1 MNNKVILALLFCFFL
16 VASNVRCKLGRQ
28 KYAKGAARHGLGLVL
43 TLAIVAVNARIKK
56 MAALE
61 LVIEVALDLLA
72 SAISTAK

>member
-1 MNNKVILALLFCFFL
+1 M
-16 VASNVRCKLGRQ
+16 RCKLGRH

-56 MAALE
+56 MAGLE